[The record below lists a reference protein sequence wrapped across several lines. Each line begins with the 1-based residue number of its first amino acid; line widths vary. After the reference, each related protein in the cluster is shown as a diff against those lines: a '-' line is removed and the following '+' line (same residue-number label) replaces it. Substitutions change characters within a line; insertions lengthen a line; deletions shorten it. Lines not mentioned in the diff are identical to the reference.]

1 MVLHNFVMAIIA
13 AGRGGGGGGGRGE
26 DRNGSSAYAVKRVT
40 LIVEFD

>member
-13 AGRGGGGGGGRGE
+13 AGRGGGRGRGE